1 MNLVPVLKWLFP
13 VANIKSRREWKR
25 PTYFL
30 PRGILVMIQK
40 KNVPFENEAEEKT
53 FSLSLIL
60 DLIVK
65 VRKRVS
71 CSELH
76 YTT

>member
-1 MNLVPVLKWLFP
+1 MEAAYIFP
-13 VANIKSRREWKR
+13 TSWNSSNDRK
-25 PTYFL
+25 
-30 PRGILVMIQK
+30 K

>member
-1 MNLVPVLKWLFP
+1 MEAAYIL
-13 VANIKSRREWKR
+13 
-25 PTYFL
+25 PTSWNSSND
-30 PRGILVMIQK
+30 RK
-40 KNVPFENEAEEKT
+40 KNVPFENDAEEKT
-53 FSLSLIL
+53 FSLSVML